1 MILKNL
7 FYEVIVTR
15 FVDSFISWFS
25 DEGYKEESEVMY
37 SAMISWTGKSMQRL
51 KAEDFY
57 RHKL

>member
-7 FYEVIVTR
+7 YYEIVVTR
-15 FVDSFISWFS
+15 FVDSFISWLDS
-25 DEGYKEESEVMY
+25 EGYKEESE
-37 SAMISWTGKSMQRL
+37 AMSNAIVSWTRKSMQRL